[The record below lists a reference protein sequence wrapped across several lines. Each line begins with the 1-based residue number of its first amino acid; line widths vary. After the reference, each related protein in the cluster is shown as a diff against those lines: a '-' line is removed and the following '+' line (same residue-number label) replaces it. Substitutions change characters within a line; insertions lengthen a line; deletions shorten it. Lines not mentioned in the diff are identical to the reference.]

1 MVPALFSALVDA
13 HAAGREPP
21 RKSFPAPRRGAN
33 FTLGPI
39 RPVDVVE
46 SDLQGYL
53 HGRPRGAINASP
65 TLTPDRHIGF
75 AFVGYLHAM
84 TMYWIKSRLRGL
96 ALAALCAAAC
106 GQDAAALDSAFQAW
120 LQALWPQAQALGI
133 SRATFD
139 MATRDLDPD
148 LSLPDLVL
156 PGRIEKPA
164 AGQPEFVQTPAD
176 YLKEATFDHLAAEGR
191 KLFDREHDTLAAIE
205 RQFGVAPTVLLAIF
219 GRETDY
225 GNARDTRSAIRVLA
239 TQAYLG
245 KRKDKFQE
253 EFLLALKIL
262 DEKQINSTNMKS
274 SWAGAMGLT
283 QFLPSD
289 FYKYAVDFDGDGRR
303 DIWNSVPD
311 ALASAAKQL
320 VEKGWQRGLRWAYE
334 VRAPADVDCT
344 IGVPEKTLPIGDWLQ
359 RGFVPA
365 YGRGLSA
372 AERAEP
378 ASLLQ
383 PAGLY
388 GPAFLVTKNYF
399 AIKEY
404 NFSDLYVLFVG
415 HLSDRIL
422 DPRPF
427 ATPWSKVAQ
436 LPSRDLDR
444 MQQILTAAGYYR
456 DKIDGK
462 AGMKTRAALGDYQ
475 KRNGLKVD
483 CWPTAAL
490 LAHMHESGR

>member
-1 MVPALFSALVDA
+1 VRV
-13 HAAGREPP
+13 
-21 RKSFPAPRRGAN
+21 
-33 FTLGPI
+33 
-39 RPVDVVE
+39 
-46 SDLQGYL
+46 
-53 HGRPRGAINASP
+53 
-65 TLTPDRHIGF
+65 
-75 AFVGYLHAM
+75 
-84 TMYWIKSRLRGL
+84 LRT
-96 ALAALCAAAC
+96 ALCAAVLSGVLC
-106 GQDAAALDSAFQAW
+106 GHGAMADPAFQSW
-120 LQALWPQAQALGI
+120 LQSLWPQAQTLGV

-139 MATRDLDPD
+139 LATRGLEPD
-148 LSLPDLVL
+148 LTLPDLVL
-156 PGRIEKPA
+156 PGRPEKPQ

-176 YLKEATFDHLAAEGR
+176 YLKEPAIDRLAVEGR
-191 KLFDREHDTLAAIE
+191 KIYDQYRAPLTAIE
-205 RQFGVAPTVLLAIF
+205 SQFGVSPTILLAIF

-225 GNARDTRSAIRVLA
+225 GRATDSHNAIRVLA

-245 KRKDKFQE
+245 KRKDQFLN

-262 DEKQINSTNMKS
+262 DRGQVKLADMRS

-289 FYKYAVDFDGDGRR
+289 YLKYAVDFDGDGRA

-320 VEKGWQRGLRWAYE
+320 VDKGWQRGLRWAYE
-334 VRAPADVDCT
+334 VRAPGDADCT
-344 IGVPEKTLPIGDWLQ
+344 IGVPENTLPIGDWLK

-365 YGRGLSA
+365 YGRTLSA

-383 PAGLY
+383 VAGLY
-388 GPAFLVTKNYF
+388 GPSFLATKNYF
-399 AIKEY
+399 VIKEY

-415 HLSDRIL
+415 HLSDRIA

-427 ATPWSKVAQ
+427 ETPWGKVAQ
-436 LPSRDLDR
+436 LPTGDLDR
-444 MQQILTAAGYYR
+444 MQDILTARGYYH

-483 CWPTAAL
+483 CWPTAAV
-490 LAHMHESGR
+490 LAHMEASGR

>member
-1 MVPALFSALVDA
+1 MRIAPLLFYVALSGGLLCFNGAFAADA
-13 HAAGREPP
+13 
-21 RKSFPAPRRGAN
+21 
-33 FTLGPI
+33 
-39 RPVDVVE
+39 
-46 SDLQGYL
+46 
-53 HGRPRGAINASP
+53 
-65 TLTPDRHIGF
+65 
-75 AFVGYLHAM
+75 
-84 TMYWIKSRLRGL
+84 
-96 ALAALCAAAC
+96 
-106 GQDAAALDSAFQAW
+106 AFQAW
-120 LQALWPQAQALGI
+120 LQSLWPQAQALGV

-139 MATRDLDPD
+139 MATRGLEPD
-148 LSLPDLVL
+148 LSLPELVI
-156 PGRIEKPA
+156 PGRPERKEP
-164 AGQPEFVQTPAD
+164 GQPEFVETPAD
-176 YLKEATFDHLAAEGR
+176 YLKETTFDRLAAQGR
-191 KLFDREHDTLAAIE
+191 KLNDQYRPTLTAIE
-205 RQFGVAPTVLLAIF
+205 RQFGVAPTVVLAIF

-225 GNARDTRSAIRVLA
+225 GRARDTHNAVRVLA
-239 TQAYLG
+239 TQAYYG
-245 KRKDKFQE
+245 KRKEKFRD
-253 EFLLALKIL
+253 EFLLALKML
-262 DEKQINSTNMKS
+262 DQGYVKLADMKS

-289 FYKYAVDFDGDGRR
+289 YLKYAVHFDGEGRA

-320 VEKGWQRGLRWAYE
+320 VDKGWQRDLRWAYE
-334 VRAPADVDCT
+334 VRAPNDVDCT
-344 IGVPEKTLPIGDWLQ
+344 LGVPDNTLPIGEWLK

-365 YGRGLSA
+365 YGRKLSP

-388 GPAFLVTKNYF
+388 GPAFLATKNYF
-399 AIKEY
+399 VIKEY

-427 ATPWSKVAQ
+427 ETPWGKVAQ
-436 LPSRDLDR
+436 LPTRDLDR
-444 MQQILTAAGYYR
+444 MQQILTARGYYH

-462 AGMKTRAALGDYQ
+462 AGMKTRAALGEYQ

-490 LAHMHESGR
+490 LAHMEASGR

>member
-1 MVPALFSALVDA
+1 MRFL
-13 HAAGREPP
+13 
-21 RKSFPAPRRGAN
+21 
-33 FTLGPI
+33 TLP
-39 RPVDVVE
+39 
-46 SDLQGYL
+46 
-53 HGRPRGAINASP
+53 
-65 TLTPDRHIGF
+65 
-75 AFVGYLHAM
+75 AFV
-84 TMYWIKSRLRGL
+84 L
-96 ALAALCAAAC
+96 ALIASADVTCSA
-106 GQDAAALDSAFQAW
+106 DAAFAAW
-120 LQALWPQAQALGI
+120 LQSLWPAAQAHGV

-139 MATRDLDPD
+139 LATRGLEPD
-148 LSLPDLVL
+148 LSLPDLTL
-156 PGRIEKPA
+156 PGRLQPPETA
-164 AGQPEFVQTPAD
+164 QPEFVLTPAD
-176 YLKEATFDHLAAEGR
+176 YLKESAIASLAVQGP
-191 KLFDREHDTLAAIE
+191 KLYDQYRDTLAAIE
-205 RQFGVAPTVLLAIF
+205 RQFGVPPTIVLAIF

-225 GNARDTRSAIRVLA
+225 GRARDSRSAIRVLA

-245 KRKDKFQE
+245 QRKEKFRE

-262 DEKQINSTNMKS
+262 DEGHIKLADMKS

-289 FYKYAVDFDGDGRR
+289 FFKYAVDFDRDRR
-303 DIWNSVPD
+303 ADIWNSVPD

-320 VEKGWQRGLRWAYE
+320 VGDGWQPGLHWAYE
-334 VRAPADVDCT
+334 VHPPANVDCT
-344 IGVPEKTLPIGDWLQ
+344 LGVPENTLPLGEWVK

-365 YGRGLSA
+365 YGRKLSP
-372 AERAEP
+372 AEAAEP

-388 GPAFLVTKNYF
+388 GPSFLATKNYF

-415 HLSDRIL
+415 HLSDRML

-427 ATPWSKVAQ
+427 ETPWAKLTQ
-436 LPSRDLDR
+436 LPTRDLDR
-444 MQQILTAAGYYR
+444 MQRILTASGYYH

-475 KRNGLKVD
+475 KRNGLRVD

-490 LAHMHESGR
+490 LAHMEAGGR